1 MSRIQMGFA
10 TVMHMKE
17 SCRTMNT
24 DRDGGGTMDRKEL
37 AVALPQIGACIDNSR
52 QYSIALRIYR
62 NTE

>member
-1 MSRIQMGFA
+1 VLEAVVLQCVAAACVAVCCS
-10 TVMHMKE
+10 VE
-17 SCRTMNT
+17 
-24 DRDGGGTMDRKEL
+24 EL